1 MFSCLK
7 HFQKFPEKS
16 QGSNGE
22 NGSGGGSINQTGIQC
37 STIIAPYQRMGLRNE
52 TGRDTEAMLPLID
65 FSFFLVCSS
74 QIELKMVIDRLEPS
88 IHQQGMHRPADCCN
102 VYTSRKIRCVF
113 MESYFETSSRCSQP
127 AVIFITKGQQKV
139 CANPGDEE
147 VQKCLKSL
155 NQL

>member
-1 MFSCLK
+1 MKISAAAL
-7 HFQKFPEKS
+7 S
-16 QGSNGE
+16 
-22 NGSGGGSINQTGIQC
+22 
-37 STIIAPYQRMGLRNE
+37 
-52 TGRDTEAMLPLID
+52 
-65 FSFFLVCSS
+65 FLVLAIALGSPAHGS
-74 QIELKMVIDRLEPS
+74 PVHGSLDHELKMVIDRLEPS

-147 VQKCLKSL
+147 VQKCLMSL